1 MKVKIV
7 RDDILKVEVCD
18 VCCVDKDGER
28 FLISHT
34 DPSAPKFNTFE
45 WIPIVYCRPYV
56 EVERPNKMDVK
67 LLEEIEKLNENIE
80 KLTRRVDFGFTD
92 IGKSIEWH
100 APRVP
105 NLL

>member
-45 WIPIVYCRPYV
+45 WVSIVYCHPYV
-56 EVERPNKMDVK
+56 EVERPNKIDIKM
-67 LLEEIEKLNENIE
+67 LEEIEKLNENIE
-80 KLTRRVDFGFTD
+80 KLTRSVDVGFTD
-92 IGKSIEWH
+92 IGKSIEWC
-100 APRVP
+100 APRVK

>member
-1 MKVKIV
+1 MKVTIV

-45 WIPIVYCRPYV
+45 WVPIVYCHPYV
-56 EVERPNKMDVK
+56 EVERPNKIDIKMLK
-67 LLEEIEKLNENIE
+67 ELEALTNVINRLNDSVNCGFSSLIEK
-80 KLTRRVDFGFTD
+80 
-92 IGKSIEWH
+92 IGGESDG
-100 APRVP
+100 
-105 NLL
+105 